1 MNSHQAAADESRRA
15 ELVGRGARDG
25 ARLFR
30 EWFGHLTQV
39 AERGEGAAYV
49 FVMGSFA
56 EILRSFDM
64 EVVFPEINAL
74 QTAVR
79 RVSDDYLNVAEDY
92 GYSPDVCAYV
102 KADLA
107 MHLQGG
113 KHPMVTL
120 PKPSLGVLTNG
131 CNTYIKWAE
140 IWERVLQTELAII
153 DVPGSR
159 AASGPSEPGSE
170 DFVNERRYV
179 VGQIEELIASCERL
193 SGQKFD
199 IDKLRQR
206 LALTNRMSAD
216 WRHVVELNRSK
227 PAVFNALTDGTVYL
241 GMANCFRATPEGV
254 QYFAEL
260 REEMSYRAENGI
272 GTTALVDG
280 QEVPAV
286 QDFRLGF
293 IGVPCYPIF
302 RKFSELFSDWGGV
315 FVTSAYLTFA
325 SGGADSGYQYDLER
339 PIESF
344 AESLLANVGNI
355 MDQLFYQCP
364 QIETAASD
372 YDLDGIVYH
381 PIKSCRTVSTGLAD
395 RRHHAAEDLGMA
407 TLFMESD
414 MMDAR
419 VVSEAQMRNRIDA
432 FFEGLI
438 ARRQQGA
445 A

>member
-1 MNSHQAAADESRRA
+1 MNNQLATTEDSRRA

-30 EWFGHLTQV
+30 EWFGHLTDV
-39 AERGEGAAYV
+39 AERGEKAAYV
-49 FVMGSFA
+49 FVMGSMA
-56 EILRSFDM
+56 ELLRSFDM

-120 PKPSLGVLTNG
+120 PKPSLGVLTNA

-140 IWERVLQTELAII
+140 IWERVLHTELAIL

-159 AASGPSEPGSE
+159 AASGPSLPGSE
-170 DFVNERRYV
+170 EYANERRYL

-193 SGQKFD
+193 TGQKFD
-199 IDKLRQR
+199 IDKLRER
-206 LALTNRMSAD
+206 MVLANRMSAD
-216 WRHVVELNRSK
+216 WQRVVELNRNK
-227 PAVFNALTDGTVYL
+227 PAVFNALSDGTVYL

-254 QYFAEL
+254 QYFADL
-260 REEMSYRAENGI
+260 HEEMLYRAEHGI
-272 GTTALVDG
+272 GITTQIDG

-302 RKFSELFSDWGGV
+302 RKFSELFANWGGV
-315 FVTSAYLTFA
+315 FVNSAYLTFA
-325 SGGADSGYQYDLER
+325 SGGTDSGFQYDLER
-339 PIESF
+339 PVESL
-344 AESLLANVGNI
+344 AESLLANVGGI
-355 MDQLFYQCP
+355 MDQLFYECP
-364 QIETAASD
+364 EIENTAST

-381 PIKSCRTVSTGLAD
+381 PIKSCRTISTGLAD
-395 RRHHAAEDLGMA
+395 RRHRATEDLGMA

-414 MMDAR
+414 MMDPR
-419 VVSEAQMRNRIDA
+419 VVSEAQMRNRVDA